1 MAEINYITIEEAK
14 AIHQATIEN
23 SGGGDYG
30 ELDTGKLESVLFH
43 IQNDDYYPT
52 FLDKLEHLF
61 FCACKF
67 HCFADGNKRIAITLT
82 AMFLLKNGYMA
93 VANVY
98 FREMENISYHV
109 AAGHIDEELLK
120 QAINN
125 VVKQNDSFRI
135 HVIQEKND
143 VRQYIADYEKF
154 NIDVEYINN
163 ESEVKQIEKSGKT
176 LEQFYL
182 DTIGEKLE
190 DK

>member
-1 MAEINYITIEEAK
+1 MAGINYITIEEAK
-14 AIHQATIEN
+14 AIHLATIEN

-61 FCACKF
+61 FCSCKF

-93 VANVY
+93 VANTY

-109 AAGHIDEELLK
+109 AAGHIDENLLK
-120 QAINN
+120 RILEAIL
-125 VVKQNDSFRI
+125 QGTYEIDDSLKLDI
-135 HVIQEKND
+135 YNAISIVD
-143 VRQYIADYEKF
+143 KF
-154 NIDVEYINN
+154 Y
-163 ESEVKQIEKSGKT
+163 
-176 LEQFYL
+176 
-182 DTIGEKLE
+182 
-190 DK
+190 